1 MTRVVSIAQGGS
13 NNVTMF
19 KPTALLVMTHNV
31 TGKKYFCKTALLK
44 RINHYK
50 GSGIHWKRHLKK
62 HGNDITVG
70 VFGFYVDMDRCV
82 NAALKF
88 SKDNNI
94 VESDEWLNYMD
105 EDGLTG
111 WPCGENNPKFGIPH
125 PLKGKERPEMKG
137 VLVGPKNG
145 MYGKPSPMRGIAK
158 PKGKDSPL
166 YGRKRPEGG
175 GKKPNPVIRI
185 DADGVET
192 RYDSVSDAA
201 RSLNASRSCVHSV
214 CTGKK
219 KTGAGYKWRYAND

>member
-1 MTRVVSIAQGGS
+1 MTRVVNIAQSGG
-13 NNVTMF
+13 NNVTIF

-111 WPCGENNPKFGIPH
+111 WPCGENNPKFGKPNQY
-125 PLKGKERPEMKG
+125 KGKKRPDISAKMTGE
-137 VLVGPKNG
+137 LNPNW
-145 MYGKPSPMRGIAK
+145 GKPSKLRGRKNLGASLALK
-158 PKGKDSPL
+158 
-166 YGRKRPEGG
+166 GRKRPEGG

-185 DADGVET
+185 DADGSET
-192 RYDSVSDAA
+192 RYDSVADAA
-201 RSLNASRSCVHSV
+201 RSLNVSRSCVHSV